1 MKGKALL
8 FGLNYNHCK
17 QGKLKGCINDVFNM
31 AKYIHSLLDIPIELY
46 TDDTDI
52 KSTSYDGIISI
63 LHNLAIESY
72 KNDLDFVWI
81 HFSGHGSQ
89 QKDTSGDEKDGM
101 DEGLVPSD
109 YEKKGIIIDDI
120 IHKTICSF
128 NPKTKILFIC
138 DSCHSGTMLDLK
150 YTWSSDK
157 QCTIDN
163 KNNSIKSNTMLIS
176 GCMDEQTSADA
187 FNLLND
193 NKSVGAL
200 SATILK
206 VLTKKPEK
214 IYNAFS
220 LINSVRNE
228 LRRGGYSQIP
238 SLSTN
243 FDISENSSLIPL
255 NKQIK
260 PIDGSNNITQ
270 EVNEQSS
277 SIYPQQQYYVQS
289 SSVKPQQQYY
299 VQSSSVKPQ
308 QQYYVQSSSV
318 KPQQQYYVQSSSVK
332 PQQQYYVQSSSVK
345 PQQQY
350 YVQSPS
356 VQSQEYQQMAQQQL
370 AQQQLAQQ
378 QMAQQQMAQQQLA
391 QQQLAQ
397 QHYIMSTPRFNH
409 V

>member
-1 MKGKALL
+1 MKGKSVL

-31 AKYIHSLLDIPIELY
+31 AKYIHSLLNIPIELY

-63 LHNLAIESY
+63 LHDLAIESY

-89 QKDTSGDEKDGM
+89 QKDISGDEKDGM

-150 YTWSSDK
+150 YTWGSDK
-157 QCTIDN
+157 QCSIDN

-206 VLTKKPEK
+206 VLSKKPEK

-228 LRRGGYSQIP
+228 LKRGGYSQIP

-243 FDISENSSLIPL
+243 FDISENSSLIPMNIRPDSL
-255 NKQIK
+255 KVDVPEKQI
-260 PIDGSNNITQ
+260 
-270 EVNEQSS
+270 NEQNISS
-277 SIYPQQQYYVQS
+277 SYPQQYHIQASSAQPQQQYYVKT
-289 SSVKPQQQYY
+289 SSVQPQQQYY
-299 VQSSSVKPQ
+299 VKTSSIKTHQQPQYQ
-308 QQYYVQSSSV
+308 QQYQTQY
-318 KPQQQYYVQSSSVK
+318 QQQ
-332 PQQQYYVQSSSVK
+332 PQ
-345 PQQQY
+345 
-350 YVQSPS
+350 
-356 VQSQEYQQMAQQQL
+356 YQQ
-370 AQQQLAQQ
+370 
-378 QMAQQQMAQQQLA
+378 
-391 QQQLAQ
+391 
-397 QHYIMSTPRFNH
+397 MSTPRINYYQ